1 MLRCIYYCALL
12 IFLPYSFLPALLPH
26 KNTFS
31 VLQVKPTASPML
43 GKPSPTEL
51 TISDHDWPYFIKES
65 F

>member
-12 IFLPYSFLPALLPH
+12 IFLPYSFLPVLLPY

-31 VLQVKPTASPML
+31 VLQVKPRA
-43 GKPSPTEL
+43 SPTEL

-65 F
+65 L